1 MSDAARPPFME
12 PPRPSTPSSET
23 VGPFQFTLLVLS
35 VLALAAIA
43 AETFLKLPREIARIL
58 RGLDLIA
65 CGAFFLDFVIRFRAA
80 ESKLAF
86 MKWGW
91 IDLLASIPNIEA
103 LRLGR
108 FVRILRLLRLIR
120 AIGSL
125 HRLVTTLSANKT
137 RGGIAFVVV
146 AMFLLIIFASIGI
159 LLCETHP
166 SSNILTAGDAIWWSV
181 TTVTT
186 VGYGDRFPVTAA
198 GRIVGM
204 TLMISGVGLF
214 GGLSGVIA
222 SAFLGRQSKDDAIA
236 DELKSIREELHHL
249 RETRANPPP

>member
-1 MSDAARPPFME
+1 MSEVAPME
-12 PPRPSTPSSET
+12 PPRPSTPTAEN

-43 AETFLKLPREIARIL
+43 AETFLTLPPEIARIL

-65 CGAFFLDFVIRFRAA
+65 CSAFFLDFLIRFRAA
-80 ESKLAF
+80 ESKWAF

-91 IDLLASIPNIEA
+91 IDLVASIPNIAA

-108 FVRILRLLRLIR
+108 FVRVLRILRLIR

-125 HRLVTTLSANKT
+125 HRLVTTLATNKT

-146 AMFLLIIFASIGI
+146 AMFLLIVFASIAI
-159 LLCETHP
+159 LLCETQP
-166 SSNILTAGDAIWWSV
+166 ASNILTAGDAVWWSV

-186 VGYGDRFPVTAA
+186 VGYGDCFPVTAA
-198 GRIVGM
+198 GRVVAM
-204 TLMISGVGLF
+204 TLMLAGVGLF

-222 SAFLGRQSKDDAIA
+222 SAFLGQQTKDAALA
-236 DELKSIREELHHL
+236 DELAGIREELHRL
-249 RETRANPPP
+249 REDRDPPPPRG

>member
-1 MSDAARPPFME
+1 ME
-12 PPRPSTPSSET
+12 PPLPSNASAEQ

-43 AETFLKLPREIARIL
+43 AETFLKLPPEIARIL
-58 RGLDLIA
+58 HGLDLIA
-65 CGAFFLDFVIRFRAA
+65 CGAFFLDFLIRFRAA
-80 ESKLAF
+80 ESKWAF

-91 IDLLASIPNIEA
+91 IDLVASIPNIAA

-108 FVRILRLLRLIR
+108 FVRVLRILRLIR

-125 HRLVTTLSANKT
+125 HRLVTTLSTNKT

-146 AMFLLIIFASIGI
+146 AMFLLIVFASIAI

-166 SSNILTAGDAIWWSV
+166 ASNITTAGDAVWWSV
-181 TTVTT
+181 TTITT
-186 VGYGDRFPVTAA
+186 VGYGDRFPITTA
-198 GRIVGM
+198 GRVVAM
-204 TLMISGVGLF
+204 TLMLSGVGLF

-222 SAFLGRQSKDDAIA
+222 SAFLGQQPKADAIA
-236 DELKSIREELHHL
+236 EELKLIREEIQRL
-249 RETRANPPP
+249 REDRDPPRRNASQ